1 VSGRSPRSWLP
12 AFALALLSLAGTLV
26 AAEIVLRVRKGA
38 GLSHPD
44 PTHAVRLIGA
54 AYPASYD
61 ATLGYAPTPGAR
73 VELAGAPVAIDARG
87 LRENGNEPPPPE
99 QPSVLA
105 VGDSFTFGDEVDD
118 RSTWPSSLE
127 RRLGQRV
134 WNGGVFGYGLDQ
146 IALRAEQLA
155 PSLAPS
161 VLVVSMIPDDVS
173 RCEDSYRFAHKP
185 WFQLEGSGLALRNVP
200 VPRPDAPPPGDSTLR
215 RLLAHSFLWDL
226 VLRRLDPLGWP
237 LRGSVRVQRDGGA
250 VAAALVDRFADV
262 ASQRGMRLLLV
273 AGWHPAAH
281 TDLLDPV
288 RERARARGI
297 ELLELQPLLAREI
310 ETHSGDWSSLFHVAV
325 RYGGRAGH
333 MTPQGND
340 MVAAAIAERL
350 RVPTTAESPASAGA
364 GS

>member
-1 VSGRSPRSWLP
+1 MSDRSPRSWLS
-12 AFALALLSLAGTLV
+12 ALALALFSLVGTLV
-26 AAEIVLRVRKGA
+26 AAEGVLRVRKHA
-38 GLSHPD
+38 GLADPD

-61 ATLGYAPTPGAR
+61 AQLGYVPTPDAR

-87 LRENGNEPPPPE
+87 LRANGNEPAPPE

-118 RSTWPSSLE
+118 RSTWPSALE

-146 IALRAEQLA
+146 ITLRAEQLVPA
-155 PSLAPS
+155 LTPS

-185 WFQLEGSGLALRNVP
+185 WFALEGSALALRNVP
-200 VPRPDAPPPGDSTLR
+200 VPRPEAPPPGDSALR
-215 RLLAHSFLWDL
+215 RLLSHSFLVDL
-226 VLRRLDPLGWP
+226 VLRRIDPLGWP

-250 VAAALVDRFADV
+250 VAAALVDRLADT
-262 ASQRGMRLLLV
+262 ASRRGMRLLLV
-273 AGWHPAAH
+273 AGWHPAARSE
-281 TDLLDPV
+281 LLDPV
-288 RERARARGI
+288 RERARARSI
-297 ELLELQPLLAREI
+297 ELLELQPVFLHEI
-310 ETHSGDWSSLFHVAV
+310 ETHSGDWSPLFHVAAS
-325 RYGGRAGH
+325 YGGRAGH
-333 MTPQGND
+333 MTPQGNA

-350 RVPTTAESPASAGA
+350 RIPATAGNP
-364 GS
+364 

>member
-12 AFALALLSLAGTLV
+12 ALALALLSLAGTLL
-26 AAEIVLRVRKGA
+26 AAEVVLRVRKHA

-44 PTHAVRLIGA
+44 PADAVRLIGET
-54 AYPASYD
+54 YPASYD

-73 VELAGAPVAIDARG
+73 VTLAGAPVAIDARG
-87 LRENGNEPPPPE
+87 LRENGNEPPP
-99 QPSVLA
+99 QSDLPSVLA

-155 PSLAPS
+155 PALAPS

-185 WFQLEGSGLALRNVP
+185 WFELEGSGLALRNVP
-200 VPRPDAPPPGDSTLR
+200 VPRPEAPPPGDSALR
-215 RLLAHSFLWDL
+215 RLLARSFLADL

-250 VAAALVDRFADV
+250 VSAALVDRFADI

-273 AGWHPAAH
+273 AGWHPAARS
-281 TDLLDPV
+281 DLLDPV
-288 RERARARGI
+288 RERARERGI
-297 ELLELQPLLAREI
+297 ELLELQPVLIREI
-310 ETHSGDWSSLFHVAV
+310 DTHSGDWSGLFHSAV
-325 RYGGRAGH
+325 RYGGQAGH
-333 MTPQGND
+333 MTPFGND
-340 MVAAAIAERL
+340 LVAAAIAERL
-350 RVPTTAESPASAGA
+350 RVPATAENR
-364 GS
+364 